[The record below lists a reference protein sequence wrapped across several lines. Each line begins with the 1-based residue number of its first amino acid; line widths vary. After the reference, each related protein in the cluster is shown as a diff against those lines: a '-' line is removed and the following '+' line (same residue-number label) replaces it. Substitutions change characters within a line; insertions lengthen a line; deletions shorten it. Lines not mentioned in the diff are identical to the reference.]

1 MLRTI
6 FISIFLS
13 TYILI
18 VGPPLI
24 LYTLI
29 TNNPD
34 PIYWAGINGV
44 MFFVRLAGVR
54 VRVVGTERIP
64 AGTCLFIANHT
75 SAIDAPAVV
84 GAIPRRIAILL
95 KESLFRWPVVGRS
108 FLVARFIPVDR
119 ASRESA
125 IASVDKATV
134 AMRNGQSF
142 LIYPEGTRSPNGR
155 LQEFKRGAVVMA
167 INAGVHIVPVAC
179 SGAHRIME
187 KKSLK
192 IRSGEILVEFLPA
205 IDASKYSLAQREEL
219 NRMVHDAL
227 AKGLPE
233 DQRPLGSSP
242 GPRSCGQSL
251 SLEDYAFDLTFRLKF
266 LQLAL
271 QLIDAFLQL
280 RQAIQSCGHFQ
291 PQAIVDG
298 RAAGANGAGFDV
310 ARQATLGGNNRAIA
324 YRKVTGTGG
333 LAGEDAIVTHV
344 GRAGEADLSA
354 EQGIRA
360 DF

>member
-13 TYILI
+13 IYILI

-64 AGTCLFIANHT
+64 PGTCLFVANHT

-108 FLVARFIPVDR
+108 FLAARFIPVNR
-119 ASRESA
+119 ESRESA

-142 LIYPEGTRSPNGR
+142 LIYPEGTRSPDGR
-155 LQEFKRGAVVMA
+155 LQVFKKGAVTMA
-167 INAGVHIVPVAC
+167 INAGVYIVPMAC
-179 SGAHRIME
+179 SGAHLVMV
-187 KKSLK
+187 KNSLVL
-192 IRSGEILVEFLPA
+192 RPGEILVEFLEP
-205 IDASKYSLAQREEL
+205 IDAAKYSLAQRGEL
-219 NRMVHDAL
+219 NDLVHDAI
-227 AKGLPE
+227 AAGLPE
-233 DQRPLGSSP
+233 GQRP
-242 GPRSCGQSL
+242 
-251 SLEDYAFDLTFRLKF
+251 
-266 LQLAL
+266 
-271 QLIDAFLQL
+271 
-280 RQAIQSCGHFQ
+280 
-291 PQAIVDG
+291 
-298 RAAGANGAGFDV
+298 AGFV
-310 ARQATLGGNNRAIA
+310 A
-324 YRKVTGTGG
+324 
-333 LAGEDAIVTHV
+333 EDFA
-344 GRAGEADLSA
+344 R
-354 EQGIRA
+354 
-360 DF
+360 